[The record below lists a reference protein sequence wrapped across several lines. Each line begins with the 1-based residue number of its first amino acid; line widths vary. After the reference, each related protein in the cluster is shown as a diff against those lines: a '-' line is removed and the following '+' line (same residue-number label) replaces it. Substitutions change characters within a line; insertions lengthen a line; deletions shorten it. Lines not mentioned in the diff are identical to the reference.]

1 MNDIILTIPYSETEQ
16 TAVVG
21 RAIVGEAV
29 VGQRYALDEITL
41 KAPTE
46 ETIILRS
53 GIDGK

>member
-1 MNDIILTIPYSETEQ
+1 MNDIILSIPYSETEQ

-21 RAIVGEAV
+21 RAIVGKAV

-41 KAPTE
+41 KVSSE

-53 GIDGK
+53 ENE

>member
-1 MNDIILTIPYSETEQ
+1 MNDTILTIPYSETEQ

-21 RAIVGEAV
+21 RAIVDKAV

-41 KAPTE
+41 NAPTE

-53 GIDGK
+53 ENE